1 MSAAPGGVPDPL
13 PVTRR
18 RVLGSAALVAAAAA
32 WPGAGHAQD
41 AWPSRPIRVVVPYPA
56 GGNTDLTAREI
67 MGEVGRILNQ
77 SIIVDNKAGANGII
91 GTEAVAKSPADGY
104 TVLVGIGAFTINPV
118 LQKNLPYKVE
128 DFEPVGL
135 TGRVNLVL
143 AASPV
148 LPAKSFA
155 ELVALGRSGTKLS
168 YDSSGIGSALHLV
181 GERIALATG
190 IDALHVPYKGIAQSL
205 PDIISGRVSFTIN
218 TVAALG
224 PYIREGRLRPLA
236 VLSKTRSAELPAV
249 QTIAEAGYPALES
262 YAWQGLL
269 VPANTPQAV
278 VTRLASAV
286 ATALSRQALR
296 DKLLRMGTDPVSSS
310 PAEFAAFLRDDQAKV
325 REVVRA
331 TNLKAD

>member
-1 MSAAPGGVPDPL
+1 MAAVPHGIAEQLPL
-13 PVTRR
+13 TRR
-18 RVLGSAALVAAAAA
+18 QVLAGAALLAGATA
-32 WPGAGHAQD
+32 WPGIGQAQD

-104 TVLVGIGAFTINPV
+104 TVLVAIGAFTINPV
-118 LQKNLPYKVE
+118 LQKSLPYKVD

-148 LPAKSFA
+148 LPARSFA
-155 ELVALGRSGTKLS
+155 ELVALGRSGMKLS

-181 GERIALATG
+181 GERISLATG
-190 IDALHVPYKGIAQSL
+190 IGALHVPYKGIAQSL

-236 VLSKTRSAELPAV
+236 VLSKNRSAELPGVA
-249 QTIAEAGYPALES
+249 TIAEAGYPTLES

-269 VPANTPQAV
+269 VPADTPQAV

-296 DKLLRMGTDPVSSS
+296 DKLVRMGTDPVSSS